1 MFVVHHE
8 HEKLL
13 LADETVEIEQVH
25 VKVEIDGIG
34 EHDEIDEIEQIDDKL
49 FIFIKNEHQNRFLLM
64 VEHDEND
71 DAENIIVQLIALIV
85 EQIEQI
91 DVLEQ
96 IDGNVFIK

>member
-8 HEKLL
+8 HEKSLL
-13 LADETVEIEQVH
+13 VDEMVEIEQVH
-25 VKVEIDGIG
+25 VNLVIDGIG
-34 EHDEIDEIEQIDDKL
+34 EHDEIDEIELIDDKL

-71 DAENIIVQLIALIV
+71 DVEDIIAVHIAHIV
-85 EQIEQI
+85 ELIEQI
-91 DVLEQ
+91 DVLET